1 MGHVLDH
8 LSKGLEHLWIL
19 VSAEGPRTNPATVP
33 RDGYNLKRDH
43 VS

>member
-8 LSKGLEHLWIL
+8 LSKELGHLWIL
-19 VSAEGPRTNPATVP
+19 VSVDGPGTNPATVP
-33 RDGYNLKRDH
+33 RDGYNLKQDH